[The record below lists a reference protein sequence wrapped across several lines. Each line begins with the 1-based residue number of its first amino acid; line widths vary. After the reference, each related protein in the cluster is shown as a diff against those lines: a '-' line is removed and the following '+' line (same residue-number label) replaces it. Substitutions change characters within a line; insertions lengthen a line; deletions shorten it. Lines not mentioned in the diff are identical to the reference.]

1 MKKQLSQELLNVFKS
16 NLSLKNLNLHEPTTE
31 KNDLDNFKKCI
42 SKNNIA
48 IGNFVKKFEDK
59 ISMLTKSKYVVATN
73 SGTSALHAALLSH
86 NIGNGD
92 NVIIP
97 SFTFIA
103 TANTVLGVNAEA
115 NFADI
120 EDVTYGLNP
129 NLIKSKINKKTK
141 AIIPVDIGGTAC
153 DILKIKEIAQEND
166 LIVIE
171 DSAESLGTTMN
182 DNKIGSISD
191 ISIFS
196 FCGNKVLTTGEGGA
210 ITTNSKEI
218 YEKIKLIRSHGRLDS
233 MNYFNNPEESQ
244 YFGIGYNWRMSTM
257 TAVLGLSQLSKLDK
271 IIKMRQDNA
280 KFISSKLEKFNEIAT
295 PKTLDNTNHIF
306 QMYTIRLKNKE
317 IRDKLHKYLLTK
329 KIFSK
334 VYFSPIHK
342 TEFYKEKYPNIDNEL
357 PVTNLISSQVLTL
370 PLYPN
375 MTNEEKN
382 LLVNSISEFFE
393 QINS

>member
-1 MKKQLSQELLNVFKS
+1 MKNEDW
-16 NLSLKNLNLHEPTTE
+16 KNPLY
-31 KNDLDNFKKCI
+31 
-42 SKNNIA
+42 
-48 IGNFVKKFEDK
+48 K
-59 ISMLTKSKYVVATN
+59 ISTDDEDVNLITTIIKRGCQWALGPEIEEFENEIKKYIGVDYCLTLN
-73 SGTSALHAALLSH
+73 SGTSALHAALLSY

-103 TANTVLGVNAEA
+103 TANTVLGVNAEV
-115 NFADI
+115 NFTDI

-153 DILKIKEIAQEND
+153 NILKIKEIAQEND

-171 DSAESLGTTMN
+171 DSAESLGTTVN
-182 DNKIGSISD
+182 NNKIGSISD
-191 ISIFS
+191 TSIFS

-210 ITTNSKEI
+210 ITTNSKEV
-218 YEKIKLIRSHGRLDS
+218 YEKIKLIRSHGRLDN

-257 TAVLGLSQLSKLDK
+257 TAVLGLSQLSKLDR

-280 KFISSKLEKFNEIAT
+280 KFISSKLEKFNEITT

-306 QMYTIRLKNKE
+306 QMFTIRLKNKE
-317 IRDKLHKYLLTK
+317 IRDKLHKYLITK

-342 TEFYKEKYPNIDNEL
+342 TQFYKEKYPNIDNEL
-357 PVTNLISSQVLTL
+357 PVTNLMSSQVLTL

-382 LLVNSISEFFE
+382 FLVNSISEFFE
-393 QINS
+393 LTNN

>member
-1 MKKQLSQELLNVFKS
+1 MSYYSCMKNEDWKIPLYKIYTDDEDVNLITKIIKRGSQWALGPEIEEFENEL
-16 NLSLKNLNLHEPTTE
+16 
-31 KNDLDNFKKCI
+31 KKY
-42 SKNNIA
+42 
-48 IGNFVKKFEDK
+48 IGVDYC
-59 ISMLTKSKYVVATN
+59 LALN

-86 NIGNGD
+86 DIGNGD

-103 TANTVLGVNAEA
+103 TANTVLSVNAEA
-115 NFADI
+115 NFVDI

-153 DILKIKEIAQEND
+153 DILKIKEIAQDNN

-171 DSAESLGTTMN
+171 DSAESLGTTVN
-182 DNKIGSISD
+182 NNKIGSISD
-191 ISIFS
+191 TSIFS

-210 ITTNSKEI
+210 IATNSKEV
-218 YEKIKLIRSHGRLDS
+218 YEKIKLIRSHGRLDNI
-233 MNYFNNPEESQ
+233 NYFNNPEESK
-244 YFGIGYNWRMSTM
+244 YFGIGYNWRMSTI

-280 KFISSKLEKFNEIAT
+280 QFISSKLEKFKEIRT

-317 IRDKLHKYLLTK
+317 IRDKLHKYLTTK

-357 PVTNLISSQVLTL
+357 SVTNLISSQVLTL

-393 QINS
+393 ESNF

>member
-1 MKKQLSQELLNVFKS
+1 MKNEDWKIPLYKIYTDDEDVNLITKIIKRGSQWALGPEIEEFENG
-16 NLSLKNLNLHEPTTE
+16 LK
-31 KNDLDNFKKCI
+31 KY
-42 SKNNIA
+42 
-48 IGNFVKKFEDK
+48 IGVDYC
-59 ISMLTKSKYVVATN
+59 LALN

-86 NIGNGD
+86 DVGNGD

-103 TANTVLGVNAEA
+103 TANTVLSVNAEA
-115 NFADI
+115 NFVDI
-120 EDVTYGLNP
+120 EDTTYGLNP

-153 DILKIKEIAQEND
+153 DILKIKEIAQENN

-171 DSAESLGTTMN
+171 DSAESLGTTVN
-182 DNKIGSISD
+182 NSKIGSISD
-191 ISIFS
+191 TSIFS

-210 ITTNSKEI
+210 ITTNSKEV
-218 YEKIKLIRSHGRLDS
+218 YEKIKLIRSHGRLDTI
-233 MNYFNNPEESQ
+233 NYFNNTEESK
-244 YFGIGYNWRMSTM
+244 YFGIGYNWRMSTI

-280 KFISSKLEKFNEIAT
+280 QFISSKLEKFKEIRT

-317 IRDKLHKYLLTK
+317 IRDKLHKYLTTK

-357 PVTNLISSQVLTL
+357 SVTNLISSQVLTL

-393 QINS
+393 ESNF

>member
-1 MKKQLSQELLNVFKS
+1 MSYYSCMKNEDWKIPLYKIYTDDEDVNLITKIIKRGSQWALGPEIEEFENEL
-16 NLSLKNLNLHEPTTE
+16 
-31 KNDLDNFKKCI
+31 KKY
-42 SKNNIA
+42 
-48 IGNFVKKFEDK
+48 IGVDYC
-59 ISMLTKSKYVVATN
+59 LALN

-86 NIGNGD
+86 DIGNGD

-103 TANTVLGVNAEA
+103 TANTVLSVNAEA
-115 NFADI
+115 NFVDI

-153 DILKIKEIAQEND
+153 DILKIKEIAQENN

-171 DSAESLGTTMN
+171 DSAESLGTTVN
-182 DNKIGSISD
+182 NNKIGSISD
-191 ISIFS
+191 TSIFS

-210 ITTNSKEI
+210 IATNSKEV
-218 YEKIKLIRSHGRLDS
+218 YEKIKLIRSHGRLDNI
-233 MNYFNNPEESQ
+233 NYFNNPEESK
-244 YFGIGYNWRMSTM
+244 YFGIGYNWRMSTI

-280 KFISSKLEKFNEIAT
+280 QFISSKLEKFNEIRT

-317 IRDKLHKYLLTK
+317 IRDKLHKYLTTK

-357 PVTNLISSQVLTL
+357 SVTNLISSQVLTL

-393 QINS
+393 ESNF